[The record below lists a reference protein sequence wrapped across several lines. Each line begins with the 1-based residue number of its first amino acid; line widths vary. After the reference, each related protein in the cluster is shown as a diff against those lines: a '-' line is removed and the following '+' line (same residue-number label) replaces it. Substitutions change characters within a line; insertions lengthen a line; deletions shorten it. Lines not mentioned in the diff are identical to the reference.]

1 MTYIH
6 SLRGKATPDC
16 HIFSATF
23 CPFGCFS
30 FFQRNVQRKG
40 NGNRNIQKLTYSQLI
55 IVYSLLNDDH
65 NIFCL
70 FQVIVWSYTVYFYIK
85 YILLYSTYRLNILL
99 AIYIVFK

>member
-1 MTYIH
+1 MTYIQ
-6 SLRGKATPDC
+6 SLRGKAAPDC
-16 HIFSATF
+16 HNFSATL

-65 NIFCL
+65 SIFCL
-70 FQVIVWSYTVYFYIK
+70 FQVWSYTVCFYIK
-85 YILLYSTYRLNILL
+85 YILLYSTYR
-99 AIYIVFK
+99 